1 MLHDK
6 RNKTIQIRVSEQEL
20 VDILKYTAHFPGF
33 SFSTVIRALIL
44 GAVYEQN
51 QNVSIYDQLQ
61 HNTLV
66 EKETGGFKK

>member
-20 VDILKYTAHFPGF
+20 ADVLKYTAKFPGF
-33 SFSTVIRALIL
+33 QSSTILRALIL

-51 QNVSIYDQLQ
+51 KDVSVIDQLQ
-61 HNTLV
+61 HYSLA
-66 EKETGGFKK
+66 EKETGGSND